1 MAIDVKTISCSQ
13 CGSTDVNMTSETQG
27 VCKACGA
34 KFTVQQRIDTQNV
47 YNEVHVHNSEPMQE
61 QEGSCSKSEI
71 KPEYSQNEFIRS
83 AWIALAKED
92 APIEVFSGNF
102 DDVSIAEHQVVIDHV
117 AVDTTYQVSVGYD
130 RQEPYIDY
138 ETYYEDEPYITTESY
153 YDSNTKSTRTRQV
166 TKYKKVQKQ
175 RQVTK
180 YKTVTDWSVLNG
192 SHSTQSTAVVENVKN
207 LYLDEQ
213 LFVGSFRGMKDSS
226 ASPIPFDEAK
236 AIEVLDATQ
245 KKITTEHSDNIDR
258 SVRYSLP
265 GDHYRDLD
273 WKVAKVTESTTDLYK
288 APEYEAT
295 ITYNGKTY
303 KKHAFPFGPMEVGG
317 DTIENE
323 VSLDTITGN
332 MRNALNKK
340 TSERRDAI
348 EKNVGKATTGISL
361 LTIALLAVSIILS
374 IFVRSTALVIIAFVI
389 AVGFFVF
396 NTIAVKKADSAENK
410 KAKDEIDA
418 ETSKVNAEIADYSK
432 NYKKKQ
438 RDALDRKLSSLGL
451 KPASADEL

>member
-1 MAIDVKTISCSQ
+1 MAIDVKTISCPQ

-47 YNEVHVHNSEPMQE
+47 YNEVHVHNEPE
-61 QEGSCSKSEI
+61 QKEEVNTCSKSVI
-71 KPEYSQNEFIRS
+71 SPEFSQSDFVRS
-83 AWIALAKED
+83 AWISLAKED
-92 APIEVFSGNF
+92 APIEVFSENF
-102 DDVSIAEHQVVIDHV
+102 DDVSIIDHQVVIDYV
-117 AVDTTYQVSVGYD
+117 AVDTAYQVSVGYD

-138 ETYYEDEPYITTESY
+138 ETYYEKEPYIAYEKQYNSTTKQYEE
-153 YDSNTKSTRTRQV
+153 RQV
-166 TKYKKVQKQ
+166 TKYKDVKKQ

-180 YKTVTDWSVLNG
+180 YRTVTDWSALNG
-192 SHSTQSTAVVENVKN
+192 THSTQSTAVAENVRG
-207 LYLDEQ
+207 LYLDEA
-213 LFVGSFRGMKDSS
+213 LFVGSFRSMKETS
-226 ASPIPFDEAK
+226 AVPVSDDEASK
-236 AIEVLDATQ
+236 LEVSDATQ
-245 KKITTEHSDNIDR
+245 KGITSEHSDNIGR

-273 WKVAKVTESTTDLYK
+273 WKVTNIT
-288 APEYEAT
+288 EAT
-295 ITYNGKTY
+295 TSLLKTPEFVAEISYNGKTY
-303 KKHAFPFGPMEVGG
+303 KKHTFPFGKMEMGG
-317 DTIENE
+317 DKIENE
-323 VSLDTITGN
+323 VSLKAITSD
-332 MRNALNKK
+332 MKSKLNKK
-340 TSERRDAI
+340 INERREEID
-348 EKNVGKATTGISL
+348 KNISKATNGISI
-361 LTIALLAVSIILS
+361 LTIALLALSIILS
-374 IFVRSTALVIIAFVI
+374 IFVRSTALVVIAFVI